1 MATPSVERHL
11 LTIREGHSETTY
23 VLDASAY
30 SIGRDPNCAIVL
42 GAKSISRRHAILLR
56 TPTPTGGYR
65 YRIIDGDAQGRPSA
79 NGIQVNHQTCK
90 ERQLE
95 HNDHIVFG
103 GVDEVEAQYRVEIS
117 SEVLSS
123 SGNPGL
129 RVAQFRSLKKQDG
142 ESLPTI
148 AGDDVVFETGFITQ
162 IHEEENDGKITVQL
176 ADQTQVIAPI
186 HMPQVLATLRVG
198 DRVNVTKFEG
208 QYMFLGKLEA
218 PPPQPPEHTAPKL
231 PARPTHLTRSMP
243 RSAPQSSPEP
253 DKPLVLEPPLVPTLQ
268 GQGATLPAD
277 LKVKIEQQVQ
287 LYRRCYEAVI
297 REMGDLQLKEECY
310 LTIAGQILA
319 SLNLSDL
326 QLTGLAQ
333 DAKEKAKE
341 NEA

>member
-1 MATPSVERHL
+1 MATSPIERHL

-56 TPTPTGGYR
+56 TPTPSGGYR

-79 NGIQVNHQTCK
+79 NGIQVNRQTCK

-95 HNDHIVFG
+95 HNDQIVFG

-117 SEVLSS
+117 SEILSDP
-123 SGNPGL
+123 GNIGL

-142 ESLPTI
+142 DSLPTI
-148 AGDDVVFETGFITQ
+148 AGDHVVFETGFITQ
-162 IHEEENDGKITVQL
+162 IREDEHDGKITVKL
-176 ADQTQVIAPI
+176 ADETQVIAPV

-218 PPPQPPEHTAPKL
+218 PTHENHEHTAPKL
-231 PARPTHLTRSMP
+231 PPRPTQLTRS
-243 RSAPQSSPEP
+243 APTKPA
-253 DKPLVLEPPLVPTLQ
+253 KPLVLDPPLVPTLQ
-268 GQGATLPAD
+268 GQGNVIPAD
-277 LKVKIEQQVQ
+277 LKARIEQQVQ

-297 REMGDLQLKEECY
+297 REMGDLQLKDECY

-319 SLNLSDL
+319 SLDLTDL
-326 QLTGLAQ
+326 QLTELSK
-333 DAKEKAKE
+333 DAKKNSKSDES
-341 NEA
+341 